1 MAEAIEAV
9 DEPEEEECPKCP
21 PPGAPA
27 WMATFADMATLLMAF
42 FVLILSFAEFNTPKF
57 KQISGSLQNAFGV
70 QRVVPVVEQ
79 PKGTTVISLEFSPS
93 PSPSVTNEITQET
106 TELERPELEIKTDD
120 DEAPEGADVGRDGT
134 TEGAGGQQDSAAEG
148 QSGAQSGAQ
157 ADGQSDAQSAA
168 QAEAMDA
175 ADLARAL
182 DQAIQSGEVSVE
194 MAGENVVINFPS
206 ENTEQ
211 KDLPSLIEETL
222 QALAEARQAS
232 GQAES
237 EVLFGGLEQQLA
249 ELAAAARQ
257 PETSLG
263 QAELDRL
270 EQQQAEAQA
279 RADRAAVAKDLLTV
293 ALRQEL
299 GEGLVEVE
307 QQDGKV
313 LVTVGAG
320 GAFSSGSADLT
331 EAARDIM
338 SRVAFAAMGDSSTIV
353 VAGHTDNVPIRGGVF
368 RDNWD
373 LAAARAASVVQSIE
387 ATGLVQPSRMQ
398 AVSYGETQPV
408 DSNESDDGRE
418 RNRRIEISIEY

>member
-9 DEPEEEECPKCP
+9 EEPEEEECPKCP
-21 PPGAPA
+21 PVGAPA

-42 FVLILSFAEFNTPKF
+42 FVLILAFAEFNTPKF

-70 QRVVPVVEQ
+70 QRVIPVVEQ

-93 PSPSVTNEITQET
+93 PSPSVTNEMTQET
-106 TELERPELEIKTDD
+106 TEIERPELEIMTNEED
-120 DEAPEGADVGRDGT
+120 APEGGDQGEEGT
-134 TEGAGGQQDSAAEG
+134 TEGSGGQQGGTSED
-148 QSGAQSGAQ
+148 QSGSQSDDQSGSP
-157 ADGQSDAQSAA
+157 ADTLSGTELAA
-168 QAEAMDA
+168 
-175 ADLARAL
+175 AL

-206 ENTEQ
+206 EDTAE

-232 GQAES
+232 GASES

-263 QAELDRL
+263 QAELERL
-270 EQQQAEAQA
+270 EQEQAAAQA
-279 RADRAAVAKDLLTV
+279 SAERASIARDMLTV

-307 QQDGKV
+307 QVEGKV
-313 LVTVGAG
+313 VVTVGAG
-320 GAFSSGSADLT
+320 GAFPSGSADLT
-331 EAARDIM
+331 AAARDIM
-338 SRVAFAAMGDSSTIV
+338 SRIAFAAMDDSSTIV
-353 VAGHTDNVPIRGGVF
+353 VAGHTDDVPISGVF

-373 LAAARAASVVQSIE
+373 LAAARSASVVQSIE
-387 ATGLVQPSRMQ
+387 ATGLVQPGRMQ
-398 AVSYGETQPV
+398 AVSFGETQPV
-408 DSNESDDGRE
+408 DTNDTAEGRE